1 MKKKP
6 KYEPDE
12 IVNVYTWKSM
22 PFKDVERF
30 IPRLKEFD
38 GYYIN
43 QDWHLPTPID
53 KKPSNKPDNKK

>member
-12 IVNVYTWKSM
+12 MVSVYARMDM

-30 IPRLKEFD
+30 IPRLKAFK
-38 GYYIN
+38 YYWIN
-43 QDWHLPTPID
+43 QDYNSPTPID